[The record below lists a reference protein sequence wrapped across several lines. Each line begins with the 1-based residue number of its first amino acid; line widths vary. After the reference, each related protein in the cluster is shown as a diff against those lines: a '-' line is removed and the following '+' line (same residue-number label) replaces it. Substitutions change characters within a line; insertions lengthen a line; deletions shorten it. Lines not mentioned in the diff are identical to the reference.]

1 MLDLLPE
8 FKVIGMNVITE
19 AEEID
24 LVISINSPLF
34 DIFEFLGP
42 IFIIECRN
50 LKKKVDAKQIRDF
63 GEKVLS
69 KNLNGGIISSLNQI
83 INWFCM

>member
-42 IFIIECRN
+42 IFIIECKN
-50 LKKKVDAKQIRDF
+50 PKKKVEAKKIRDF
-63 GEKVLS
+63 GKKFLS
-69 KNLNGGIISSLNQI
+69 KN
-83 INWFCM
+83 